1 MIQKE
6 QFYEDVTAYVHAHSQ
21 TLVEALSELIRR
33 KSVSSSGE
41 GVADCCEYVIAQM
54 ERIGIETTRYDI
66 RPYPCIVGRLGN
78 DPAKKTVLIY
88 AHYDVQPVGK
98 RELWRTEPF
107 DPVIRDGKI
116 WGRGTAD
123 NKGPLMAHLLAVDYL
138 KNKLGYLPVNL
149 KFIFEGCEESSSLG
163 LPEFLAEHKEL
174 LKADMVYFSDGSK
187 SHSDEPI
194 IALGVKGMLYVE
206 LILTTMSR
214 DVHSQYAPVLPSAA
228 WQMVE
233 LLGKLRKD
241 GIVQIPGFYE
251 DIIPATEEEN
261 AILNAGPNVDE
272 ALKKTYGTYPVYDKK
287 TGYYATLNNQPT
299 FNISGVF
306 SGFTG
311 EGGAT
316 VLPSK
321 ATAKID
327 MRLVVAQ
334 SGEKILGQLKD
345 YIRTLGYDNVEV
357 VCRGITDPAKTS
369 IHTPY
374 LPVIQKAVNG
384 IFGSSL
390 IYPNRPS
397 TAPDYLWTNILGL
410 PTIQVRWCDF
420 DSDNHAPNEH
430 LSVENY
436 LRGIA
441 LTASALMEIG
451 TAEL

>member
-1 MIQKE
+1 
-6 QFYEDVTAYVHAHSQ
+6 
-21 TLVEALSELIRR
+21 
-33 KSVSSSGE
+33 
-41 GVADCCEYVIAQM
+41 
-54 ERIGIETTRYDI
+54 
-66 RPYPCIVGRLGN
+66 
-78 DPAKKTVLIY
+78 
-88 AHYDVQPVGK
+88 
-98 RELWRTEPF
+98 
-107 DPVIRDGKI
+107 
-116 WGRGTAD
+116 
-123 NKGPLMAHLLAVDYL
+123 
-138 KNKLGYLPVNL
+138 
-149 KFIFEGCEESSSLG
+149 
-163 LPEFLAEHKEL
+163 
-174 LKADMVYFSDGSK
+174 
-187 SHSDEPI
+187 
-194 IALGVKGMLYVE
+194 
-206 LILTTMSR
+206 
-214 DVHSQYAPVLPSAA
+214 
-228 WQMVE
+228 
-233 LLGKLRKD
+233 
-241 GIVQIPGFYE
+241 
-251 DIIPATEEEN
+251 
-261 AILNAGPNVDE
+261 
-272 ALKKTYGTYPVYDKK
+272 
-287 TGYYATLNNQPT
+287 
-299 FNISGVF
+299 
-306 SGFTG
+306 
-311 EGGAT
+311 
-316 VLPSK
+316 
-321 ATAKID
+321 